1 MVPRSIA
8 RELREAGHD
17 VDAVVEHPELR
28 GLPDQEQFDRAGAD
42 ARALVTYDAADY
54 VPVAARRAAE
64 GQEHPGLILLSAARF
79 PQGAPAAIV
88 KSLAALLAGEGLGA
102 TFIHWAQ

>member
-28 GLPDQEQFDRAGAD
+28 GLPDQEQFDQATAD
-42 ARALVTYDAADY
+42 ARTLVTYDTADY
-54 VPVAARRAAE
+54 LPVAARRAAE
-64 GQEHPGLILLSAARF
+64 GQEHPGLILLSPARF
-79 PQGAPAAIV
+79 PQGAPAAVV
-88 KSLAALLAGEGLGA
+88 KSLGALLDGEGLGA
-102 TFIHWAQ
+102 GFIHWVQ